1 MRDARRF
8 VIALGGN
15 ALIRPGERGTA
26 RQQLKRASEVA
37 VDLAQ
42 IAHGRE
48 LVVTHGN
55 GPQVGRHLLRSDLLR
70 DQIPPTPLDVAVA
83 ATQGEIGMLLQQ
95 ALQNAFMHTHTP
107 RAVATVLTQVVVNAN
122 DRAFLNP
129 TKFVGRFMTQT
140 QALERA
146 AKYGWQVKQDGDRG
160 WRRVVPSPRPTR
172 IVEADSIRRLLRT
185 GAVVLACGGGGVPVL
200 EKNGQLVGVEAV
212 VDKDR
217 ATALLASRIGADVL
231 VILTGVERVMTG
243 FGTPEAKEL
252 DIIDAASLRDYHAAG
267 EFPPGSM
274 GPKIESALGFIEAGG
289 QEVLVTLPERINDA
303 LQGKTGTRIVP

>member
-95 ALQNAFMHTHTP
+95 ALQNAFMHTQTP

-200 EKNGQLVGVEAV
+200 EKNGRLVGVEAV

-252 DIIDAASLRDYHAAG
+252 DTIEAASLRDYHAAG

-274 GPKIESALGFIEAGG
+274 GPKIESALDFIEAGG
-289 QEVLVTLPERINDA
+289 QEVLITLPERLNDA

>member
-1 MRDARRF
+1 MRDARRL

-26 RQQLKRASEVA
+26 REQLKRASEVA

-95 ALQNAFMHTHTP
+95 ALQNAFMRTQTP

-129 TKFVGRFMTQT
+129 TKFVGRFMTRT

-146 AKYGWQVKQDGDRG
+146 ANYGWQVKQDGDRG

-200 EKNGQLVGVEAV
+200 EKNGRLVGVEAV

-252 DIIDAASLRDYHAAG
+252 DTIEAASLRDYHAAG

-274 GPKIESALGFIEAGG
+274 GPKIESALDFIEAGG
-289 QEVLVTLPERINDA
+289 QEVLITLPERLNDA